1 MKHSGEPGERLR
13 LSTVKQVTESLKRGQ
28 MMPLLSVQPRH
39 SGDPSTWES
48 PGLWDNHHR
57 QAGVAWN
64 RPEPVRSAAGGM
76 DGTAGEVELPK
87 VLLAQSITRD

>member
-1 MKHSGEPGERLR
+1 MKQSGEPGERLR
-13 LSTVKQVTESLKRGQ
+13 LSTMKQVTESLKGGQ

-39 SGDPSTWES
+39 GGDPSAWES

-57 QAGVAWN
+57 QAGMAWS
-64 RPEPVRSAAGGM
+64 RPEPVRSAAG
-76 DGTAGEVELPK
+76 GTAGEVELPK